1 MSDDRLVAVVT
12 GANRG
17 IGKAIVRQLLLQ
29 SEKPLIVYLTARNV
43 DRGQKAFDELRREQ
57 LRSASDMKI
66 QNNELRFHQLD
77 VASPESIH
85 TFIGYLTLM
94 HGEFSIDVLINN
106 AGGVV
111 KSPDD
116 TGAASSSSATFP
128 AGGGT
133 ADTAGASGRD
143 ASDGQAAVGN
153 SVVRTCNADTAYRT
167 VHMNYFTAVSMTTLA
182 LPHMRDHGRVVFM
195 VTALAHLGIF
205 CGDLPRVL
213 TSDDLS
219 LSGLNIIENG
229 FVSSVGKGTYASY
242 GFPPMPFNVAKAG
255 LIAYARILA
264 RTFASDVRGL
274 LFAAVC
280 PGYVKTN
287 MTGAFAPL
295 TPDQGAET
303 PVYIALTDNKR
314 LRRHNG
320 ELWKRLKPIKW

>member
-1 MSDDRLVAVVT
+1 MNDDRLVVVIT

-17 IGKAIVRQLLLQ
+17 IGKAITRQLLLQ
-29 SEKPLIVYLTARNV
+29 NDKPLIVYLTARNV

-57 LRSASDMKI
+57 LRNASDIKM
-66 QNNELRFHQLD
+66 QNELRFHQLD
-77 VASPESIH
+77 VSNHESIH
-85 TFIGYLTLM
+85 AFIAYLTLM

-111 KSPDD
+111 KKLQDM
-116 TGAASSSSATFP
+116 
-128 AGGGT
+128 
-133 ADTAGASGRD
+133 
-143 ASDGQAAVGN
+143 
-153 SVVRTCNADTAYRT
+153 CNADTAYQT

-182 LPHMRDHGRVVFM
+182 LPHMREHGRVIFM

-219 LSGLNIIENG
+219 LNGLNIIENG
-229 FVSSVGKGTYASY
+229 FISSVGKGTYAGY

-264 RTFASDVRGL
+264 RSTIDDSRGL

-280 PGYVKTN
+280 PGYVKTD

-320 ELWKRLKPIKW
+320 GLWKRLKPIKW